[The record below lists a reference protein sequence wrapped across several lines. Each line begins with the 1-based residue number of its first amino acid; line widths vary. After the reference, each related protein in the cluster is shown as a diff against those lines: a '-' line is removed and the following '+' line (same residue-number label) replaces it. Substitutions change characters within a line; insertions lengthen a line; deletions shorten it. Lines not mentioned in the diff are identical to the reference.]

1 MTATIDL
8 ERRKLLGAL
17 ALISLA
23 GAAPARAEQA
33 TAEWAAAEA
42 GLVAANVCLL
52 SPETT
57 EGPFYVDPRLVRRD
71 ITEGRPGVPLALTL
85 QVFDESCRAVAGARV
100 DVWHCDAAGD
110 YSGVRQAGGA
120 STVGA
125 TFLRGT
131 QATDGEGV
139 ARFTT
144 IWPGWYRGR
153 TPHVHFKVF
162 LEDRTVLTSQLFF
175 PDRVSAALYREA
187 GPYADRGAP
196 DTPNARDGIAR
207 RAGRAAVAR
216 VQGDLAG
223 MAAALV
229 VGIDPAAVG

>member
-1 MTATIDL
+1 MPANH
-8 ERRKLLGAL
+8 RRALLRTL
-17 ALISLA
+17 ALLPVGLA
-23 GAAPARAEQA
+23 VRPAWAAR
-33 TAEWAAAEA
+33 AAEA
-42 GLVAANVCLL
+42 GLVAANVCLV

-71 ITEGRPGVPLALTL
+71 ITEGRPGVPLGLTL
-85 QVFDESCRAVAGARV
+85 QVVDADCRPLAGARV

-110 YSGVRQAGGA
+110 YSGVRQPGGA
-120 STVGA
+120 STVGE

-131 QATDGEGV
+131 QTTDADGV
-139 ARFTT
+139 ARFAT

-162 LEDRTVLTSQLFF
+162 LADRTVLTSQLFF
-175 PDRVSAALYREA
+175 PDGTSEALYRAAE
-187 GPYADRGAP
+187 PYADRGAP

-207 RAGRAAVAR
+207 RAGRAAVAQ
-216 VQGDLAG
+216 VTGDMTG

-229 VGIDPAAVG
+229 VGIDPDARG

>member
-1 MTATIDL
+1 MPAVD
-8 ERRKLLGAL
+8 RRLLLRTL
-17 ALISLA
+17 ALLPA
-23 GAAPARAEQA
+23 GAALPASVRR
-33 TAEWAAAEA
+33 AAAEA

-71 ITEGRPGVPLALTL
+71 VTEGRPGVPLGLTL
-85 QVFDESCRAVAGARV
+85 QVVDEDCQPVAGARV
-100 DVWHCDAAGD
+100 DVWHCDALGN
-110 YSGVRQAGGA
+110 YSGVRQPGGVN
-120 STVGA
+120 TVGE

-131 QATDGEGV
+131 QGTDGAGV
-139 ARFTT
+139 ARFAT

-153 TPHVHFKVF
+153 TPHVHLKVF
-162 LEDRTVLTSQLFF
+162 LDAGTVLTSQLFF
-175 PDRVSAALYREA
+175 PDGVSEALYRVAE
-187 GPYADRGAP
+187 PYAGRGGP

-216 VQGDLAG
+216 VEGDVSG

-229 VGIDPAAVG
+229 VGIDPEARG

>member
-1 MTATIDL
+1 MPAT
-8 ERRKLLGAL
+8 RRRALLRAL
-17 ALISLA
+17 ALLPIGLA
-23 GAAPARAEQA
+23 VRPAWEAK
-33 TAEWAAAEA
+33 AAEA

-71 ITEGRPGVPLALTL
+71 IAEGRPGVPLALTL
-85 QVFDESCRAVAGARV
+85 QVVDADCRPLAGARV
-100 DVWHCDAAGD
+100 DVWHCDAGGD
-110 YSGVRQAGGA
+110 YSGVRQPGGV
-120 STVGA
+120 STVGE

-131 QATDGEGV
+131 QPTDGDGV
-139 ARFTT
+139 ARFAT

-162 LEDRTVLTSQLFF
+162 LDDRTVLTSQLFF
-175 PDRVSAALYREA
+175 PDGASEALYGAAE
-187 GPYADRGAP
+187 PYRARGAP

-207 RAGRAAVAR
+207 RAGAGAVAR
-216 VQGDLAG
+216 VAGDVSG

-229 VGIDPAAVG
+229 VGIDPDAAG

>member
-1 MTATIDL
+1 MPAA
-8 ERRKLLGAL
+8 RRRALLRAL
-17 ALISLA
+17 ALLPVGLA
-23 GAAPARAEQA
+23 VRPAWAAK
-33 TAEWAAAEA
+33 AAEA

-71 ITEGRPGVPLALTL
+71 ITEGRPGVPLGLTL
-85 QVFDESCRAVAGARV
+85 QVVDADCRAIAGARV

-110 YSGVRQAGGA
+110 YSGVRQPGGT
-120 STVGA
+120 STLGE

-131 QATDGEGV
+131 QGTDADGV
-139 ARFTT
+139 VRFAT

-153 TPHVHFKVF
+153 TPHIHFKVF
-162 LEDRTVLTSQLFF
+162 LDARTVLTSQLFF
-175 PDRVSAALYREA
+175 PDGSSEALYRA
-187 GPYADRGAP
+187 AAPYAGRGAP

-207 RAGRAAVAR
+207 RAGSAAVAR
-216 VQGDLAG
+216 VEGDVSG

-229 VGIDPAAVG
+229 VGIDPDARG